1 MALLDKIGEFA
12 KIAANKTEEITKTI
26 GEKAEAALEIQ
37 KLTSL
42 VGKEESKIESTYK
55 KMGKMVWEKSQN
67 CDCLPD
73 EFKEECEAIK
83 ASLAAIDD
91 LKFKIAN
98 IKATAFN
105 GDEPK
110 TTCPNCGAAVGISAK
125 FCSECGSKM
134 EPVETAKT
142 VEAEVVSESA
152 EHKTEAEAEVEVI
165 TEETKPEEAKPET
178 EAAEE
183 AKPET
188 EAAEEAKP
196 ETEAA
201 EEAKPAD
208 KQ

>member
-165 TEETKPEEAKPET
+165 TEETKETKPEEAKPET
-178 EAAEE
+178 EAA
-183 AKPET
+183 K
-188 EAAEEAKP
+188 
-196 ETEAA
+196 
-201 EEAKPAD
+201 EAKPAD

>member
-165 TEETKPEEAKPET
+165 TEETKETKP
-178 EAAEE
+178 
-183 AKPET
+183 
-188 EAAEEAKP
+188 EEAKP

>member
-165 TEETKPEEAKPET
+165 TEETKETKPEEAKLET
-178 EAAEE
+178 E
-183 AKPET
+183 T
-188 EAAEEAKP
+188 
-196 ETEAA
+196 A

>member
-165 TEETKPEEAKPET
+165 AEETKETKPEEAKT
-178 EAAEE
+178 
-183 AKPET
+183 
-188 EAAEEAKP
+188 

>member
-165 TEETKPEEAKPET
+165 TEETKETKPEEVKT
-178 EAAEE
+178 
-183 AKPET
+183 
-188 EAAEEAKP
+188 

>member
-165 TEETKPEEAKPET
+165 TEETKETNPEEAKPET
-178 EAAEE
+178 ETAEE
-183 AKPET
+183 T
-188 EAAEEAKP
+188 
-196 ETEAA
+196 
-201 EEAKPAD
+201 KPAD

>member
-134 EPVETAKT
+134 EPIETAKT

-165 TEETKPEEAKPET
+165 TEETKETKPEEAKPET
-178 EAAEE
+178 ETAEE
-183 AKPET
+183 T
-188 EAAEEAKP
+188 
-196 ETEAA
+196 
-201 EEAKPAD
+201 KPAD

>member
-134 EPVETAKT
+134 EPVEPAKT

-165 TEETKPEEAKPET
+165 TEETKETKP
-178 EAAEE
+178 
-183 AKPET
+183 
-188 EAAEEAKP
+188 EEAKP

>member
-42 VGKEESKIESTYK
+42 VGKEESKIENTYK

-165 TEETKPEEAKPET
+165 TEETKETKPEEAKPET
-178 EAAEE
+178 ETAEE
-183 AKPET
+183 T
-188 EAAEEAKP
+188 
-196 ETEAA
+196 
-201 EEAKPAD
+201 KPAD

>member
-165 TEETKPEEAKPET
+165 TEETKETKPEEAKPET
-178 EAAEE
+178 EE
-183 AKPET
+183 AV
-188 EAAEEAKP
+188 
-196 ETEAA
+196 

>member
-165 TEETKPEEAKPET
+165 TEETKETKPEEAKPET
-178 EAAEE
+178 E
-183 AKPET
+183 
-188 EAAEEAKP
+188 
-196 ETEAA
+196 EAA

>member
-165 TEETKPEEAKPET
+165 TEETKPEETKPEET
-178 EAAEE
+178 KPEE
-183 AKPET
+183 AKPE
-188 EAAEEAKP
+188 AE
-196 ETEAA
+196 TA

>member
-165 TEETKPEEAKPET
+165 TEETKETKPEEAKPET
-178 EAAEE
+178 EA
-183 AKPET
+183 T
-188 EAAEEAKP
+188 
-196 ETEAA
+196 
-201 EEAKPAD
+201 EEAKPAE

>member
-165 TEETKPEEAKPET
+165 TEETKETKPEEAKPET

-183 AKPET
+183 AKP
-188 EAAEEAKP
+188 AE
-196 ETEAA
+196 
-201 EEAKPAD
+201 

>member
-42 VGKEESKIESTYK
+42 IGKEESKIESTYK

-165 TEETKPEEAKPET
+165 TEETKETKPEEAKPET
-178 EAAEE
+178 E
-183 AKPET
+183 
-188 EAAEEAKP
+188 
-196 ETEAA
+196 EAA

>member
-55 KMGKMVWEKSQN
+55 KMGKMAWEKSQN

-165 TEETKPEEAKPET
+165 TEETKETKPEEAKPET
-178 EAAEE
+178 E
-183 AKPET
+183 T
-188 EAAEEAKP
+188 
-196 ETEAA
+196 A

>member
-83 ASLAAIDD
+83 ASLAAIDN

-152 EHKTEAEAEVEVI
+152 KHKTEAEAEVEVI
-165 TEETKPEEAKPET
+165 TEETKETKPEEAKPET
-178 EAAEE
+178 E
-183 AKPET
+183 T
-188 EAAEEAKP
+188 
-196 ETEAA
+196 A

>member
-110 TTCPNCGAAVGISAK
+110 TTCPNCGAAIGISAK

-165 TEETKPEEAKPET
+165 TEETKETKPEEAKPET
-178 EAAEE
+178 E
-183 AKPET
+183 T
-188 EAAEEAKP
+188 
-196 ETEAA
+196 A

>member
-42 VGKEESKIESTYK
+42 IGKEESKIESTYK

-91 LKFKIAN
+91 LKFKIAS
-98 IKATAFN
+98 IKATTFN

-165 TEETKPEEAKPET
+165 TEETKETKPEEAKPET
-178 EAAEE
+178 E
-183 AKPET
+183 T
-188 EAAEEAKP
+188 
-196 ETEAA
+196 A

>member
-165 TEETKPEEAKPET
+165 TEETKETKPEEAKPET

-183 AKPET
+183 T
-188 EAAEEAKP
+188 
-196 ETEAA
+196 
-201 EEAKPAD
+201 KPAD

>member
-83 ASLAAIDD
+83 ASLATIDD

-165 TEETKPEEAKPET
+165 TEETKETKP
-178 EAAEE
+178 
-183 AKPET
+183 
-188 EAAEEAKP
+188 EEAKP

>member
-73 EFKEECEAIK
+73 EFKEECETIK

-152 EHKTEAEAEVEVI
+152 EHKTEAEAKVEVI
-165 TEETKPEEAKPET
+165 TEETKETKPEEAKPET
-178 EAAEE
+178 E
-183 AKPET
+183 T
-188 EAAEEAKP
+188 
-196 ETEAA
+196 A
-201 EEAKPAD
+201 EEAKPAE

>member
-55 KMGKMVWEKSQN
+55 KIGKMVWEKSQN

-165 TEETKPEEAKPET
+165 TEETKETKP
-178 EAAEE
+178 
-183 AKPET
+183 
-188 EAAEEAKP
+188 EEAKP

>member
-37 KLTSL
+37 KLTFL

-165 TEETKPEEAKPET
+165 TEETKETKP
-178 EAAEE
+178 
-183 AKPET
+183 
-188 EAAEEAKP
+188 EEAKP

>member
-55 KMGKMVWEKSQN
+55 KMGKMVWEKSQT

-152 EHKTEAEAEVEVI
+152 EHKTEAKAEVEVI
-165 TEETKPEEAKPET
+165 TEETKETKPEEAKPET
-178 EAAEE
+178 E
-183 AKPET
+183 P
-188 EAAEEAKP
+188 
-196 ETEAA
+196 A

>member
-98 IKATAFN
+98 IKAAAFN

-110 TTCPNCGAAVGISAK
+110 ITCPNCGAAVGISAK

-142 VEAEVVSESA
+142 VEAEV
-152 EHKTEAEAEVEVI
+152 EVI

-183 AKPET
+183 AKP
-188 EAAEEAKP
+188 
-196 ETEAA
+196 
-201 EEAKPAD
+201 AD

>member
-73 EFKEECEAIK
+73 EFKEECETIK

-152 EHKTEAEAEVEVI
+152 GHKTEAEAEVEVI
-165 TEETKPEEAKPET
+165 TEETKETKPEEAKPET
-178 EAAEE
+178 E
-183 AKPET
+183 T
-188 EAAEEAKP
+188 
-196 ETEAA
+196 A
-201 EEAKPAD
+201 EEAKPAE

>member
-83 ASLAAIDD
+83 ANLAAIDD

-183 AKPET
+183 AKP
-188 EAAEEAKP
+188 
-196 ETEAA
+196 
-201 EEAKPAD
+201 AD

>member
-165 TEETKPEEAKPET
+165 TEETKETKPEEAKTET
-178 EAAEE
+178 EAA
-183 AKPET
+183 K
-188 EAAEEAKP
+188 
-196 ETEAA
+196 
-201 EEAKPAD
+201 EAKPAD

>member
-91 LKFKIAN
+91 LKFKISN

-165 TEETKPEEAKPET
+165 TEETKET
-178 EAAEE
+178 
-183 AKPET
+183 KL
-188 EAAEEAKP
+188 EEAKP

>member
-42 VGKEESKIESTYK
+42 IGKEESKIESTYK

-165 TEETKPEEAKPET
+165 TEETKETKPEEAKPET
-178 EAAEE
+178 E
-183 AKPET
+183 T
-188 EAAEEAKP
+188 
-196 ETEAA
+196 A

>member
-110 TTCPNCGAAVGISAK
+110 TTCPNCGAAVGISVK

-178 EAAEE
+178 D
-183 AKPET
+183 
-188 EAAEEAKP
+188 
-196 ETEAA
+196 AA

>member
-73 EFKEECEAIK
+73 EFKEECESIK

-165 TEETKPEEAKPET
+165 TEETKETKPEEAKPET
-178 EAAEE
+178 E
-183 AKPET
+183 T
-188 EAAEEAKP
+188 
-196 ETEAA
+196 A

>member
-42 VGKEESKIESTYK
+42 IGKEESKIESTYK

-165 TEETKPEEAKPET
+165 TEEKKETKP
-178 EAAEE
+178 
-183 AKPET
+183 
-188 EAAEEAKP
+188 EEAKP